1 MERERGNKGG
11 REGGAIRREGHGK
24 REEEGWGEEGGWR
37 AKREKL
43 LAKDWKDR

>member
-1 MERERGNKGG
+1 MGKER
-11 REGGAIRREGHGK
+11 RRV
-24 REEEGWGEEGGWR
+24 RGEEGGWR